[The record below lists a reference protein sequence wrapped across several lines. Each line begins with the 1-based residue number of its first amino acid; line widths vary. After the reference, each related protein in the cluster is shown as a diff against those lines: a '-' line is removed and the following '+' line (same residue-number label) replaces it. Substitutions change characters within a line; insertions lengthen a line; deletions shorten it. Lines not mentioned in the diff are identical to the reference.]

1 MQSTS
6 PRLSRSVTAAA
17 CLGLAGSVLAAL
29 PASAANDVVDPTS
42 RLFVDWQSSTLE
54 QAGDLQ
60 GQALDDAV
68 LLASFPSA
76 SWITS
81 GTPAEAGAEA
91 DRIATAAAA
100 EGAVPTIV
108 VYDLPFRDCAQYSA
122 GGAADTA
129 EYTAWV
135 DAVAAGIGDRDA
147 IVVLEPDGL
156 GIIPWYTPAGA
167 SAPEWCQPAEL
178 DAATAAADRF
188 TQLNHAV
195 DALTAL
201 PSTAVYLDG
210 THTGWLGV
218 GDITDRLIKA
228 GVERADGFF
237 LNVSNYEETPKLEY
251 YAGWV
256 SDCLALS
263 TSTAPS
269 ASWWEPG
276 FCASQYYPA
285 TPGDISTWPL
295 TDAAYD
301 KAFADTG
308 LVRDRA
314 AQKHAVLDTS
324 RNGRGPWTAPA
335 GKYTDPEVWCN
346 PPQRGLGRTPTTA
359 TTNPVI
365 DAYLWIKVPG
375 ESDGQCYRGTGGPL
389 DPERGMLDPAA
400 GQWFPEQ
407 AAELIALAEPP
418 IDRPTCEVRQR
429 VQTWPGGYRTSLRV
443 RNTGTGTVQDW
454 DLRFA
459 LSADQTVT
467 RSWGADLSRTGSVLT
482 ASSATP
488 KRDLRPGRTA
498 SFGFLGTGAPQS
510 ESLLF
515 LLDGKPCSV
524 R

>member
-6 PRLSRSVTAAA
+6 SWLRRSFTAAA

-29 PASAANDVVDPTS
+29 PASAADDVVDPTS
-42 RLFVDWQSSTLE
+42 RLYVDWQSSTLE
-54 QAGDLQ
+54 HAAGLE
-60 GQALDDAV
+60 GQARDDAI
-68 LLASFPSA
+68 LLAGFPTA
-76 SWITS
+76 TWITS
-81 GTPAEAGAEA
+81 GTPAEAQAEA
-91 DRIATAAAA
+91 ERVTTAAAA
-100 EGAVPTIV
+100 EGAIPTIV
-108 VYDLPFRDCAQYSA
+108 VYNLPFRDCAQYSA
-122 GGAADTA
+122 GGALDTA

-135 DAVAAGIGDRDA
+135 DGVAAGIGDREA

-156 GIIPWYTPAGA
+156 GIIPWYTSINGEQ
-167 SAPEWCQPAEL
+167 EWCRPAEL
-178 DAATAAADRF
+178 DPETAAADRF
-188 TQLNHAV
+188 TQLSHAV
-195 DALTAL
+195 DALTGL

-218 GDITDRLIKA
+218 GDITDRLLKA

-237 LNVSNYEETPKLEY
+237 LNVSNYEETAKLEY

-256 SDCLALS
+256 SDCIALS

-269 ASWWEPG
+269 ASWWEPS
-276 FCASQYYPA
+276 FCASQYFPA
-285 TPGDISTWPL
+285 NPADISTWPL
-295 TDAAYD
+295 TEAAYD

-324 RNGRGPWTAPA
+324 RNGQGPWTAPA
-335 GKYTDPEVWCN
+335 GKYPDPEVWCN
-346 PPQRGLGRTPTTA
+346 PPDRGLGRTPTTA

-389 DPERGMLDPAA
+389 DPERQMVDPPA
-400 GQWFPEQ
+400 GQWFAEQ
-407 AAELIALAEPP
+407 AAELIALAQEPVE
-418 IDRPTCEVRQR
+418 RPTCEVRQR
-429 VQTWPGGYRTSLRV
+429 VQTWAGGYRTSLKV
-443 RNTGTGTVQDW
+443 RNTGTETVRDW

-459 LSADQTVT
+459 LSGDQTVT
-467 RSWGADLSRTGSVLT
+467 RSWGADLSLTGSVVT
-482 ASSATP
+482 ADSPSRTP
-488 KRDLRPGRTA
+488 DLRPSRTA
-498 SFGFLGTGAPQS
+498 SVGFLGEGAPAS

-515 LLDGKPCSV
+515 FLDGKPCTV

>member
-1 MQSTS
+1 MHSTS
-6 PRLSRSVTAAA
+6 RRLSRSITAAA

-54 QAGDLQ
+54 HAAGLE
-60 GQALDDAV
+60 GAARDDAL
-68 LLASFPSA
+68 LLASFPA
-76 SWITS
+76 ATWITS
-81 GTPAEAGAEA
+81 GTPAEAQAEA
-91 DRIATAAAA
+91 DRVATAAAA
-100 EGAVPTIV
+100 EGAIPTIV
-108 VYDLPFRDCAQYSA
+108 VYNLPFRDCAQYSS
-122 GGAADTA
+122 GGAANTA
-129 EYTAWV
+129 EYNAWV
-135 DAVAAGIGDRDA
+135 DGVAAGIGDREA

-156 GIIPWYTPAGA
+156 GIIPWYTPAGG

-178 DAATAAADRF
+178 DSATAAADRF

-195 DALTAL
+195 DALTTL
-201 PSTAVYLDG
+201 PSTSVYLDG

-237 LNVSNYEETPKLEY
+237 LNVSNYEETAKLEY

-263 TSTAPS
+263 TSTAASAAWWDPS
-269 ASWWEPG
+269 
-276 FCASQYYPA
+276 FCASQYFPA

-314 AQKHAVLDTS
+314 NQKHAVLDTS
-324 RNGRGPWTAPA
+324 RNGQGPWTAPA
-335 GKYTDPEVWCN
+335 GKYSDPEVWCN

-359 TTNPVI
+359 STNPVI

-389 DPERGMLDPAA
+389 DPERGMQDPPA
-400 GQWFPEQ
+400 GQWFAEQ
-407 AAELIALAEPP
+407 AAELIALAQPP
-418 IDRPTCEVRQR
+418 ISRPTCEVT
-429 VQTWPGGYRTSLRV
+429 QTVKTWQGGYLTRVKV
-443 RNTGTGTVQDW
+443 RNTGTTTLPDW
-454 DLRFA
+454 SLRFA
-459 LSADQTVT
+459 LSGDQAVT
-467 RSWGADLSRTGSVLT
+467 SSWSADLSRTGDVVT
-482 ASSATP
+482 ASSP
-488 KRDLRPGRTA
+488 SYRSDLRPGRTA

-515 LLDGKPCSV
+515 LLDGKPCTV